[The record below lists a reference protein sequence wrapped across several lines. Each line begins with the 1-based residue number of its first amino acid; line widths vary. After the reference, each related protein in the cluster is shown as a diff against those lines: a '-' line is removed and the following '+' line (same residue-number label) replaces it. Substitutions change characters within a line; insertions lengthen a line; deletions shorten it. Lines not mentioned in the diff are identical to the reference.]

1 VINDSIQFFGG
12 AAMNALQRLIDD
24 SPFTQGEIAEMLG
37 ITQTYLSLIVNE
49 KKKPGRRLARDI
61 ADLFGKT
68 ADELGI

>member
-1 VINDSIQFFGG
+1 
-12 AAMNALQRLIDD
+12 MNALQRLIDD